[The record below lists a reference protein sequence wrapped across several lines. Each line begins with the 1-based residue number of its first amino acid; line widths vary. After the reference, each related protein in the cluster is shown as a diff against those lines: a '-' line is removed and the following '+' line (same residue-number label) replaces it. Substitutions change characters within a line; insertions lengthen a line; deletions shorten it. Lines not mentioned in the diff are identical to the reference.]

1 MAATPL
7 PPRDGNC
14 IFCKIVDGI
23 LPCHKI
29 HEDEHTIA
37 FMDIFPLSPGHA
49 LVIPKDHHPDLYS
62 MPDDLLGPVMR
73 TTRRVALA
81 MAKGQGPDGMNLFQA
96 NGVAAG
102 QTVFHFHMHILPRRT
117 GDGVISAEHGK
128 RPGDHAMLAREAE
141 MLRGI
146 LAEL

>member
-1 MAATPL
+1 MATKPHPL
-7 PPRDGNC
+7 RDTEC

-29 HEDEHTIA
+29 HEDEHTVA

-62 MPDDLLGPVMR
+62 MPDHLLGAVMT
-73 TTRRVALA
+73 TTRKVALA
-81 MAKGQGPDGMNLFQA
+81 MAKAQGPDGMNLFQA

-102 QTVFHFHMHILPRRT
+102 QTVFHFHMHILPRRS
-117 GDGVISAEHGK
+117 GDGVISTEHGQ
-128 RPGDHAMLAREAE
+128 RPGDHAVLAREAE
-141 MLRGI
+141 RIRGI